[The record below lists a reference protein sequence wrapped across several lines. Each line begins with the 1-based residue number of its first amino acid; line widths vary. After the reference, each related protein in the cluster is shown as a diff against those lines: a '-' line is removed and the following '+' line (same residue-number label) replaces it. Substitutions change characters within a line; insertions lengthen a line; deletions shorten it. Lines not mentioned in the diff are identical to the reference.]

1 MTSEAKGGE
10 PVSVDFTPEVV
21 VLGAG
26 LAGICAATAATEQGR
41 RVLVIERAPV
51 TGGSA
56 AISGG
61 YVWTAPDL
69 DGLRKEDPGEFQRHG
84 HLVVEG
90 YGEITRW
97 LSSFA
102 PPVLGE
108 QPTLHGRGHKFDIP
122 LLVATMTR
130 TICAA
135 GGQVWV
141 STAVVDVSTDADGFS
156 LSVDRDGE
164 ALWIRTPALVLATGG
179 RQADPE
185 VRRSLVSGGRM
196 VPPLRGN
203 AFSRGDG
210 AGIATTLGGR
220 INTANKGFYGHLWAA
235 GVEPLSPFDFVAF
248 TFYQS
253 EEGVMFDASG
263 RRFADETR
271 GDHNNTMA
279 LAEHGGRALLLWS
292 EEVQERAGGR
302 PFVGGSLPI
311 DRWGFSRDRGGR
323 VGSAANASELLS
335 LARDWGYDLAGAAL
349 EEDPVRQRLGT
360 GRIFA
365 ADVIPAVTMTFGGI
379 EIDAAGRALDA
390 AGNPIRGLYAA
401 GGDAS
406 DIYHRGYAGGL
417 CAASVTGR
425 RAGTTAAQLVTA
437 DARQKTQARV

>member
-1 MTSEAKGGE
+1 VNNGLK
-10 PVSVDFTPEVV
+10 PNVV

-26 LAGICAATAATEQGR
+26 LSGMCAAAAASEQGSK
-41 RVLVIERAPV
+41 VLVFERAPV

-69 DGLRKEDPGEFQRHG
+69 DGLRKEDSGEFQRHG
-84 HLVVEG
+84 HLVVEN
-90 YGEITRW
+90 YEAVTRW
-97 LSSFA
+97 LSAFA
-102 PPVLGE
+102 APETGE

-122 LLVATMTR
+122 LLIATMTR
-130 TICAA
+130 AVCAR
-135 GGQVWV
+135 GGQVRV
-141 STAVVDVSTDADGFS
+141 GCHVTDVARHGDGFT
-156 LSVDRDGE
+156 LSVRRGRE
-164 ALWIRTPALVLATGG
+164 SFEVRTNALVLATGG

-185 VRRSLVSGGRM
+185 VRRSLVSGGEM

-210 AGIATTLGGR
+210 ARIATALGGR
-220 INTANKGFYGHLWAA
+220 VNTANKGFYGHLWAA
-235 GVEPLSPFDFVAF
+235 GVEPVAPFDFVAF

-253 EEGVMFDASG
+253 EEGIMFDRSG

-279 LAEHGGRALLLWS
+279 LAEHGGHALLLWS

-302 PFVGGSLPI
+302 PFVGGSLPM

-323 VGSAANASELLS
+323 ATSAAGVDDLLPIV
-335 LARDWGYDLAGAAL
+335 RGWGYDVAPSAF
-349 EEDPVRQRLGT
+349 EDDAVQQRLGT

-379 EIDAAGRALDA
+379 EMDASGRAVGGD
-390 AGNPIRGLYAA
+390 GEPIPGLYPA

-417 CAASVTGR
+417 CAAAVTGR
-425 RAGTTAAQLVTA
+425 RAGANAARF
-437 DARQKTQARV
+437 ARSVPAPEAVATS

>member
-1 MTSEAKGGE
+1 MKNGL
-10 PVSVDFTPEVV
+10 TPDVV

-26 LAGICAATAATEQGR
+26 LSGMCAAASASEGGST
-41 RVLVIERAPV
+41 VLVLERAPV

-61 YVWTAPDL
+61 YIWTAPDL
-69 DGLRKEDPGEFQRHG
+69 DGLRKEDAGEFQRHG

-90 YGEITRW
+90 YEDVTRW
-97 LSSFA
+97 LSEFA
-102 PPVLGE
+102 APVTGE

-130 TICAA
+130 AVSAA
-135 GGQVWV
+135 GGEVRV
-141 STAVVDVSTDADGFS
+141 GCEVADVAKDADGFT
-156 LSVDRDGE
+156 LSVRGDRE
-164 ALWIRTPALVLATGG
+164 SVTVRTQALVLATGG

-185 VRRSLVSGGRM
+185 VRRSLVSGGEM

-210 AGIATTLGGR
+210 ARIATALGGR

-235 GVEPLSPFDFVAF
+235 GVEPLAPFDFVAF

-263 RRFADETR
+263 RRFAEETR

-279 LAEHGGRALLLWS
+279 LAEHGGHALLLWS
-292 EEVQERAGGR
+292 EEVQEHAGGR
-302 PFVGGSLPI
+302 PFVGGSLPM

-323 VGSAANASELLS
+323 VASAADGSELIQI
-335 LARDWGYDLAGAAL
+335 AADWDYQLDRAAL
-349 EEDPVRQRLGT
+349 DDDVVRGRLGT

-365 ADVIPAVTMTFGGI
+365 ADVVPAITMTFGGI
-379 EIDAAGRALDA
+379 EMDSSGRALGTD
-390 AGNPIRGLYAA
+390 GEPIAGLYPA

-406 DIYHRGYAGGL
+406 DIYHQGYAGGL

-425 RAGTTAAQLVTA
+425 RAGTNAAQFASAAAAGEIATV
-437 DARQKTQARV
+437 

>member
-1 MTSEAKGGE
+1 VNNGLK
-10 PVSVDFTPEVV
+10 PNVV

-26 LAGICAATAATEQGR
+26 LSGMCAAAAASEQGSK
-41 RVLVIERAPV
+41 VLVFERAPV

-69 DGLRKEDPGEFQRHG
+69 DGLRKEDSGEFQRHG
-84 HLVVEG
+84 HLVVEN
-90 YGEITRW
+90 YEAVTRW
-97 LSSFA
+97 LSAFA
-102 PPVLGE
+102 APETGE

-122 LLVATMTR
+122 LLIATMTR
-130 TICAA
+130 AVCAR
-135 GGQVWV
+135 GGQVRV
-141 STAVVDVSTDADGFS
+141 GCHVTDVARHGDGFA
-156 LSVDRDGE
+156 LSVRRGRE
-164 ALWIRTPALVLATGG
+164 SFEVRTNALVLATGG

-185 VRRSLVSGGRM
+185 VRRSLVSGGEM

-210 AGIATTLGGR
+210 ARIATALGGR
-220 INTANKGFYGHLWAA
+220 VNTANKGFYGHLWAA
-235 GVEPLSPFDFVAF
+235 GVEPVAPFDFVAF

-253 EEGVMFDASG
+253 EEGIMFDRSG

-279 LAEHGGRALLLWS
+279 LAEHGGHALLLWS

-302 PFVGGSLPI
+302 PFVGGSLPM

-323 VGSAANASELLS
+323 ATSAAGVDDLLPIV
-335 LARDWGYDLAGAAL
+335 RGWGYDVAPSAF
-349 EEDPVRQRLGT
+349 EDDAVQQRLGT

-379 EIDAAGRALDA
+379 EMDASGRAVGGD
-390 AGNPIRGLYAA
+390 GEPIPGLYPA

-417 CAASVTGR
+417 CAAAVTGR
-425 RAGTTAAQLVTA
+425 RAGANAARF
-437 DARQKTQARV
+437 ARSVPAPEAVATS

>member
-1 MTSEAKGGE
+1 VNADLTY
-10 PVSVDFTPEVV
+10 EVV

-26 LAGICAATAATEQGR
+26 LAGMCAAAAATEQGR

-69 DGLRKEDPGEFQRHG
+69 DGLRREDAGEFQRHG

-90 YGEITRW
+90 YEEITHW

-102 PPVLGE
+102 APLMDE

-130 TICAA
+130 RISAA
-135 GGQVWV
+135 GGDVWV
-141 STAVVDVSTDADGFS
+141 AAEVADVSADADGFS
-156 LSVDRDGE
+156 LSVRRDGQ
-164 ALWIRTPALVLATGG
+164 ASSILTPALVLATGG

-203 AFSRGDG
+203 AYSRGDG
-210 AGIATTLGGR
+210 AAIATALGGR

-292 EEVQERAGGR
+292 EEVQDQAGGR
-302 PFVGGSLPI
+302 PFVGGSLPM

-323 VGSAANASELLS
+323 VGSAANVAELLP
-335 LARDWGYDLAGAAL
+335 LARDWGYDLGGGAL
-349 EEDPVRQRLGT
+349 EDDVVRRRLGT
-360 GRIFA
+360 GRVFA

-379 EIDAAGRALDA
+379 EIDSAGRALG
-390 AGNPIRGLYAA
+390 AGGPIRGLYAA

-406 DIYHRGYAGGL
+406 DVYHRGYAGGL

-425 RAGTTAAQLVTA
+425 RAGTTAAQIA
-437 DARQKTQARV
+437 DAVETQAPV